1 MSSQSVELSTNQITA
16 PRHVFKPQHYYPR
29 LFKSVPI
36 TYNKF
41 FIFHSLFPFFISV
54 FLNSAVEVFLLN
66 LIRLMILNS
75 YHVWLQCG
83 LHDHSSILNLY
94 YKYNRFS
101 VNRNNSQRDASV
113 QNFEVKASA

>member
-1 MSSQSVELSTNQITA
+1 M
-16 PRHVFKPQHYYPR
+16 
-29 LFKSVPI
+29 
-36 TYNKF
+36 
-41 FIFHSLFPFFISV
+41 

-101 VNRNNSQRDASV
+101 VNRNNSQKDASV
-113 QNFEVKASA
+113 QNFEVKASALNEPIGLDFCEILLALKGYEYIGGTMLEQFKIHSRPCR